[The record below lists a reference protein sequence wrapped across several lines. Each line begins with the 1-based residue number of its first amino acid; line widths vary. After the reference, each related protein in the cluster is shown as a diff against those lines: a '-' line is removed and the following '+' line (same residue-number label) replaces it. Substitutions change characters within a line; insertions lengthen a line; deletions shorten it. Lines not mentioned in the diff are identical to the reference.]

1 VPEPELPRTASDS
14 IHRYADELLRYG
26 VGQSPTLPRELGPA
40 DTRSAAVTPGRTPQQ
55 DARATSPAAGRDVAM
70 RDA

>member
-1 VPEPELPRTASDS
+1 VPNPKLPRIPSDRS
-14 IHRYADELLRYG
+14 NRYADELLRYG
-26 VGQSPTLPRELGPA
+26 VGQSPALPRELGPA
-40 DTRSAAVTPGRTPQQ
+40 DTRSAAAAAPGRTPP